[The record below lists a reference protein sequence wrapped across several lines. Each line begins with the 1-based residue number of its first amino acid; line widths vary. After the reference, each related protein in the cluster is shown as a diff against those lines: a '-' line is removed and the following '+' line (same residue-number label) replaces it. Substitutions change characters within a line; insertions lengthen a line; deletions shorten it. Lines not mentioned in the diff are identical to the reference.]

1 MNRILITTS
10 SFDLENNEP
19 ITRLRQAGCEI
30 VLNPHGRR
38 LSEAEASALLA
49 DGYVGMVAG
58 VEPLTRAVI
67 GAAAS
72 LKVISRCGIGLD
84 SVDLEAAAAR
94 GIKVYNT
101 PGAPVSAVAELTI
114 GLMLNLLRHVSQADR
129 TLRNGEWKQLMG
141 NLLAFQTVGIVGFG
155 RIGRRVAEL
164 AHAFGSKILVHDAA
178 PADIPEYCRAVG
190 FEDLLAQS
198 DVVSLHVP
206 FLPELHH
213 FFGPAQFAR
222 MKRGAFLLNVARGGL
237 VDEAALLDALQT
249 GRLAGAALDTFEE
262 EPYSGPLRTLPQV
275 LLTAHMGSYAKES
288 RIQMEHEAAHNLL
301 LGLQTLSVIPAIVAT
316 TK

>member
-10 SFDLENNEP
+10 SFDLDNNEP
-19 ITRLRQAGCEI
+19 IACLRQAGCEI

-38 LSEAEASALLA
+38 LSAAEASALLA
-49 DGYVGMVAG
+49 DGYIGMIAG

-67 GAAAS
+67 EAAPS
-72 LKVISRCGIGLD
+72 LKIISRCGIGLD

-94 GIKVYNT
+94 GITVCNT

-114 GLMLNLLRHVSQADR
+114 GLMLNLLRRVSQADR

-141 NLLAFQTVGIVGFG
+141 NLLAYQTVGIVGFG

-178 PADIPEYCRAVG
+178 PANIPAYCQAVG

-198 DVVSLHVP
+198 DVVTLHLP
-206 FLPELHH
+206 FLSELHH
-213 FFGPAQFAR
+213 FFGRPQFER
-222 MKRGAFLLNVARGGL
+222 MKRGAFFLNVARGGL
-237 VDEAALLDALQT
+237 VDEAALLDTLQADY
-249 GRLAGAALDTFEE
+249 LAGAALDTFEQ
-262 EPYSGPLRTLPQV
+262 EPYNGPLRALPQV

-301 LGLQTLSVIPAIVAT
+301 LGLQTLNVIPAAVAAAY
-316 TK
+316 